1 MRHHANGPSSLG
13 RRYHC
18 PGSLREERG
27 LPETT
32 STDASEGT
40 RLHAYTADVLSG
52 TLSASATPEEYRELV
67 GRAVDF
73 ATDNLGTRPGE
84 HPDCEEFLS
93 LTGTDGS
100 EITHGTADAVHCAG
114 GSVFVVDHKFG
125 HKPLD
130 EASATLQITAYVA
143 AAMQRHEDA
152 DRGVGWLYQARSGAV
167 YRAEVLREGLPA
179 AVQTI
184 EQVIARTHE
193 PDAPTVA
200 GEHCQYCRALGLCST
215 TQQATQD
222 ISELVPAALDA
233 TTQRQQKS
241 AIVEEIR
248 RWPAE
253 KIAGLM
259 PTVELARLAVDAV
272 RSRLRECLE
281 QEPDSVPGYRLRE
294 TNGSRSAD
302 ALALFESLN
311 DHISCVDA
319 SSYLTC
325 CTVSVPKVEKLVG
338 EDEFSRLA
346 TDLVKH
352 PTIRKLERTRT

>member
-1 MRHHANGPSSLG
+1 
-13 RRYHC
+13 
-18 PGSLREERG
+18 
-27 LPETT
+27 
-32 STDASEGT
+32 
-40 RLHAYTADVLSG
+40 VLSG

-215 TQQATQD
+215 TQQATREV
-222 ISELVPAALDA
+222 SELAPGALDA
-233 TTQRQQKS
+233 TTKRAQKE
-241 AIVEEIR
+241 AITAEIR
-248 RWPAE
+248 KWPAE

-259 PTVELARLAVDAV
+259 PTVELARMAVDAV

-294 TNGSRSAD
+294 TNGPRSASPVD
-302 ALALFESLN
+302 VWQHIEDLGLSTPEFLGCCSL
-311 DHISCVDA
+311 
-319 SSYLTC
+319 
-325 CTVSVPKVEKLVG
+325 SVAKVEKKTGADV
-338 EDEFSRLA
+338 LA
-346 TDLVKH
+346 ATLSEGTIRQPK
-352 PTIRKLERTRT
+352 IRKLERTRT